1 MADVVQYKMER
12 MLPELDDLEQRGLF
26 SRHEIAEIV
35 KQRRKFEYRLKR
47 PSPLKQD
54 FVAYIDYEKT
64 LDALRLLRKKAQ
76 MKKTGDRKVKKS
88 VSDYAGVSRIIEIYR
103 LATNRF
109 KGDTE
114 LWFQYLEFCRE
125 RRNGRMKKALAQAI
139 RFHPKVPGVW
149 IYAAAW
155 EFDNNLNAAAARAL
169 MHSGLRACP
178 VSEDLWV
185 EYLRMELTYLNKL
198 KARKVVLGE
207 DEGTLARS
215 DKNAK
220 EEQWRDENKEL
231 FMALDDKREDDKLS
245 NLHEGDPKEKVDLFR
260 EQGLSVLRTVY
271 SGSIK
276 ALPSSFSLRTR
287 FLEILAATDLAHS
300 EDMRNEILADMKRD
314 FSEEPK
320 YWDWLARQEVI
331 DLSIPESTEAM
342 TADQLSTAIQVYEE
356 GLKFVPS
363 ASMFDCYVKFLM
375 DVIHFRNQS
384 SQSSEHFGASSHA
397 MDPISHLLVVFE
409 KAETMGC
416 ITEDLAC
423 QHVSFLLQLGKVDEA
438 KTLAEKLC
446 SGKFSEAV
454 QLWALRLSVEMRL
467 IQKTCTP
474 NKTALSSVFELM
486 RNVLAKAPVSEAE
499 TIWLMALKYFS
510 THKQLFDKLVKT
522 SMTLLAKDGGSD
534 DGFSLSSAIVN
545 FVLQRDGLGSAREL
559 YKRFLSLPHPG
570 LSLYRNCIELE
581 LNLASSGDKIS
592 LENARKLYDTALT
605 TYDQDTGLWRDYYHM
620 ELQMGTSETAAAV
633 HWRAR
638 KTLKANISLLTS
650 Q

>member
-1 MADVVQYKMER
+1 MADVVQYNMER
-12 MLPELDDLEQRGLF
+12 MLPELDDLERRALF

-47 PSPLKQD
+47 PSTLKQD
-54 FVAYIDYEKT
+54 FVAYIGYEKS
-64 LDALRLLRKKAQ
+64 LDSLRLLRKKVL
-76 MKKTGDRKVKKS
+76 MKKTGDRKLKKS
-88 VSDYAGVSRIIEIYR
+88 VSDYAGVSRIIQIYR
-103 LATNRF
+103 LATSRF
-109 KGDTE
+109 KGDIE
-114 LWFQYLEFCRE
+114 LWFHYLEFCRE

-178 VSEDLWV
+178 TSEDLWV

-215 DKNAK
+215 VKNAK
-220 EEQWRDENKEL
+220 EEQWIDENKEL
-231 FMALDDKREDDKLS
+231 FMTLDDKREDDKVS
-245 NLHEGDPKEKVDLFR
+245 NLPDGDSKEKLDLFR
-260 EQGLSVLRTVY
+260 EQGLSVLQTVY

-276 ALPSSFSLRTR
+276 ALPSSFSLRTQ
-287 FLEILAATDLAHS
+287 FLEILEATDLAHS

-314 FSEEPK
+314 FSKEPK

-331 DLSIPESTEAM
+331 DLNNPETTEAV
-342 TADQLSTAIQVYEE
+342 TADQLSRAIQVYEE
-356 GLKFVPS
+356 GLKFLPS
-363 ASMFDCYVKFLM
+363 ASMLDCYAKFMM
-375 DVIHFRNQS
+375 DVIHFKHQG
-384 SQSSEHFGASSHA
+384 SQSSEHFSAASHA
-397 MDPISHLLVVFE
+397 VDPISHLLVVYE

-416 ITEDLAC
+416 ITEDVAC

-438 KTLAEKLC
+438 KTLVEKFC
-446 SGKFSEAV
+446 SGNFSEAV
-454 QLWALRLSVEMRL
+454 QLWALRFSIEMRF
-467 IQKTCTP
+467 IQKNCTP
-474 NKTALSSVFELM
+474 NKAALSSIFEPL
-486 RNVLAKAPVSEAE
+486 RDVLLKVPISEAE

-510 THKQLFDKLVKT
+510 IHKQFFDKLVET
-522 SMTLLAKDGGSD
+522 SMTLLAKYGGSD
-534 DGFSLSSAIVN
+534 DGFSLSSTNIN
-545 FVLQRDGLGSAREL
+545 FVLQRDGLGRAREL
-559 YKRFLSLPHPG
+559 YKRFLALPHPG
-570 LSLYRNCIELE
+570 LSLYRSCIELE

-592 LENARKLYDTALT
+592 LGNARKLFETALT
-605 TYDQDTGLWRDYYHM
+605 TYDQDVGLWQDYYNM
-620 ELQMGTSETAAAV
+620 EVKMGTSETAAAV

-638 KTLKANISLLTS
+638 KTLRKSISLLPS

>member
-1 MADVVQYKMER
+1 MADVVQYKLER
-12 MLPELDDLEQRGLF
+12 MLPELDDLEKRALF
-26 SRHEIAEIV
+26 SRHEISEIV

-54 FVAYIDYEKT
+54 FLAYIDYEKG
-64 LDALRLLRKKAQ
+64 LDSLRQLRKKVM
-76 MKKTGDRKVKKS
+76 MKKTGDRKLKKS

-103 LATNRF
+103 LATSRF
-109 KGDTE
+109 KGDIE

-125 RRNGRMKKALAQAI
+125 RRNGRMKKALAQAV

-178 VSEDLWV
+178 TSEELWV

-215 DKNAK
+215 VKNAK

-231 FMALDDKREDDKLS
+231 FMTLDDKREDDKLS
-245 NLHEGDPKEKVDLFR
+245 NLHDGDSKEKLDLFR
-260 EQGLSVLRTVY
+260 EQGLSVLQTVY

-276 ALPSSFSLRTR
+276 ALPSSFSLRTQ
-287 FLEILAATDLAHS
+287 FLEILEATDLAHS

-314 FSEEPK
+314 FSKEPT
-320 YWDWLARQEVI
+320 YWDWLTRQEVI
-331 DLSIPESTEAM
+331 DFNDPETTEPM
-342 TADQLSTAIQVYEE
+342 TADQLSRAIQVYEE
-356 GLKFVPS
+356 GLKIVPS
-363 ASMFDCYVKFLM
+363 ASMFDCYAKFLM
-375 DVIHFRNQS
+375 DVIKNQG
-384 SQSSEHFGASSHA
+384 SQSSDYFCAASHA
-397 MDPISHLLVVFE
+397 MDPISHLLVVYE

-416 ITEDLAC
+416 ITQDLAC
-423 QHVSFLLQLGKVDEA
+423 QYVSFLLQLGKVDEA

-446 SGKFSEAV
+446 SGKLSEAV
-454 QLWALRLSVEMRL
+454 QLWALRFSIELRF
-467 IQKTCTP
+467 IQKNCTP
-474 NKTALSSVFELM
+474 NKTALSSIFETL
-486 RNVLAKAPVSEAE
+486 RNVLLKVPISEAE

-510 THKQLFDKLVKT
+510 TRKKFFDKLVET
-522 SMTLLAKDGGSD
+522 SKSVLAKDGGSD
-534 DGFSLSSAIVN
+534 DGFSLSSAIIN

-559 YKRFLSLPHPG
+559 YKRFLALPHPG

-581 LNLASSGDKIS
+581 LNLASSGDKTS
-592 LENARKLYDTALT
+592 LGNARKLFETALT
-605 TYDQDTGLWRDYYHM
+605 TYDQDVGLWQDYYNM
-620 ELQMGTSETAAAV
+620 EVKMGTSETAAAV

-638 KTLKANISLLTS
+638 KTLKKNLSLLPS